1 MKKIKTGA
9 NRGKNDTLFPQVF
22 PQGKIGGETNQE
34 GENDAKCVGMPE
46 NTNNP
51 EWVMGISPNK
61 EMLFTHKNVNGETR
75 GNGETQ
81 PTLDEIWEW
90 LGNPDVEPLPT
101 MCAETKNNM
110 KVTNSIV
117 WDHRGRVPEGGKGQV
132 EIRVTVGRKSYYFG
146 TGIRVHKSELV
157 AGQIVNCPGA
167 KELNERVALIY
178 SKVLAHVN
186 AYVDAGVPINTE
198 DIRQKVWQVVELHSD
213 KSIFIEWCEKQ
224 IPLLG
229 VADGTEKHYNPLVV
243 RLTQF
248 GRIQK
253 WDDLTVEN
261 IVLFDAWLHTLT
273 KPVSDAKRKA
283 GKKPEKLSAGGIY
296 NYHKCLKALLN
307 RALSFGKID
316 NNPYDRLKG
325 KFKRGDRENV
335 EYLTEDEMRQFE
347 SIILPAG
354 SALDIAHDLFI
365 FQMYTGLP
373 YSDMQAFD
381 ISDYKWDG
389 QRWNRIGQRIKTG
402 VPYVSSL
409 LPPALR
415 VLEKY
420 DMEIP
425 KMNNADYNA
434 QLKALQQMAGIKTRL
449 HSHLARH
456 TFATY
461 MLRNGAKIENVSKML
476 GHTNITQTQ
485 RYAKVLA
492 QSVHDDFDMIAEKLT
507 NNPNDKKKDKGQ

>member
-1 MKKIKTGA
+1 
-9 NRGKNDTLFPQVF
+9 
-22 PQGKIGGETNQE
+22 
-34 GENDAKCVGMPE
+34 
-46 NTNNP
+46 
-51 EWVMGISPNK
+51 
-61 EMLFTHKNVNGETR
+61 
-75 GNGETQ
+75 
-81 PTLDEIWEW
+81 
-90 LGNPDVEPLPT
+90 
-101 MCAETKNNM
+101 M

-117 WDHRGRVPEGGKGQV
+117 WDHRGRVPEGEKGQV
-132 EIRVTVGRKSYYFG
+132 EIRITVNRKSYYFG
-146 TGIRVHKSELV
+146 TGIRVHKSELI

-167 KELNERVALIY
+167 KELNDRLVILY
-178 SKVLAHVN
+178 KKVLAHVN

-198 DIRQKVWQVVELHSD
+198 DVRQKVWQVVDLHSD
-213 KSIFIEWCEKQ
+213 KSIFIQWCEKQ

-229 VADGTEKHYNPLVV
+229 VTDGTEKHYNPLVT

-273 KPVSDAKRKA
+273 KPVSDARLKS
-283 GKKPEKLSAGGIY
+283 GTKPEKLSTGAIY

-307 RALSFGKID
+307 RAMSFGKID

-325 KFKRGDRENV
+325 KFKRGEKENV
-335 EYLTEDEMRQFE
+335 EYLTEDEMRRFE
-347 SIILPAG
+347 SIILPKG

-373 YSDMQAFD
+373 FSDMQAFD
-381 ISDYKWDG
+381 MNDYKWDG
-389 QRWNRIGQRIKTG
+389 TKWHNVGTRIKTG
-402 VPYVSSL
+402 TPYVSSI

-420 DMEIP
+420 NFEIP
-425 KMNNADYNA
+425 KMNNADYNR
-434 QLKALQQMAGIKTRL
+434 QLKALQQITRIKTRL

-456 TFATY
+456 TFATF
-461 MLRNGAKIENVSKML
+461 MLRNGVKIENVSKML

-492 QSVHDDFDMIAEKLT
+492 QSVQDEYDMIAEKLAPKK
-507 NNPNDKKKDKGQ
+507 NMSNPKNKQL